1 MIRLSTMLPP
11 LVRYVHGMELLL
23 FSWKNS
29 SEYRAV
35 MRGAMSA
42 LGIKRWVGWI
52 LAFAAAFVCIDA
64 MAHECV
70 DGPQPDMP
78 DTPEIAALRKEQRE
92 LVDQVRQELA
102 EEESKKNPSPASAKR
117 VAELK
122 SLLKEMVSYLERE
135 KATRLIGRHT
145 VLEPYCSYY
154 ARFARRLEDAGSSS
168 FPKENGKSVY
178 GSVIVRVTLN
188 RSGGIERTRVSKSSS
203 KILEDHTIAL
213 IRSLAPF
220 EPIPAGVKEDYF
232 ELGASYNYQK
242 D

>member
-1 MIRLSTMLPP
+1 MAWRCCYS
-11 LVRYVHGMELLL
+11 RG
-23 FSWKNS
+23 KS
-29 SEYRAV
+29 SEHGAV
-35 MRGAMSA
+35 MKGAMSV
-42 LGIKRWVGWI
+42 LWINRVVGWI
-52 LAFAAAFVCIDA
+52 LAFAAVFVCVDA
-64 MAHECV
+64 MAQECV
-70 DGPQPDMP
+70 DTPQPDLP

-102 EEESKKNPSPASAKR
+102 EEEAKKNPSPASVKR

-122 SLLKEMVSYLERE
+122 SLFKEMVSYLERE
-135 KATRLIGRHT
+135 KATLRISRHT
-145 VLEPYCSYY
+145 AFEPYCSYY

-168 FPKENGKSVY
+168 FPKENGKSIY
-178 GSVIVRVTLN
+178 GRAIVLVTLN
-188 RSGGIERTRVSKSSS
+188 RSGGIERIRVSESSS